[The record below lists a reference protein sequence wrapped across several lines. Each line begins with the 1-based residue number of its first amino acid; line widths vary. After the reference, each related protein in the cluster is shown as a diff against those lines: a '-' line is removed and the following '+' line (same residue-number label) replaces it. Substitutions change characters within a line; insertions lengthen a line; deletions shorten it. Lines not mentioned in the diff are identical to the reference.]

1 MRWTERQRAMLAAM
15 GVRLWERET
24 VTSAAADLPAD
35 VAVESAVET
44 VEVAGTAT
52 VADPRADVRGAV
64 PIAASPSVASVAAP
78 AAADWLF
85 VGEPLDEVQAQ
96 LLDNMLRAIG
106 VARNAPMRA
115 HRAAVLALA
124 DRPAGAAADA
134 GVGERLRVTVAA
146 VRPRC
151 IVALGR
157 SAAQAL
163 LSTDEPLGALRGR
176 SHMHA
181 GIAVVVTCPLAF
193 LLRHP
198 EEKAKAWA
206 DLCLAVIAADA
217 APGEPGDPAAFSPSS
232 GASSRPA

>member
-15 GVRLWERET
+15 GVRLWEREAMT
-24 VTSAAADLPAD
+24 AAEAGPQAD
-35 VAVESAVET
+35 VVEVAVET
-44 VEVAGTAT
+44 VAVAGAAA
-52 VADPRADVRGAV
+52 VAVAVAVSDRRADVRAAL
-64 PIAASPSVASVAAP
+64 PIASIASVV
-78 AAADWLF
+78 AADWLF

-106 VARNAPMRA
+106 VARSAPTRA
-115 HRAAVLALA
+115 DRAAVLALA

-134 GVGERLRVTVAA
+134 DLGERLRSTVE
-146 VRPRC
+146 VVQPRC

-176 SHMHA
+176 RHTHA
-181 GIAVVVTCPLAF
+181 GTVVIVTCPLAF

-198 EEKAKAWA
+198 EEKAKAWT
-206 DLCLAVIAADA
+206 DLCLAVTAADA
-217 APGEPGDPAAFSPSS
+217 APGEPGATAVLSPSS

>member
-15 GVRLWERET
+15 GVRLWEREA
-24 VTSAAADLPAD
+24 VTAAEAGPQAD
-35 VAVESAVET
+35 VVEVAVET
-44 VEVAGTAT
+44 VAVAGTAA
-52 VADPRADVRGAV
+52 VAVAVSDRRADVRTAL
-64 PIAASPSVASVAAP
+64 PIAPIALV

-85 VGEPLDEVQAQ
+85 VGEPLDEAQAR
-96 LLDNMLRAIG
+96 LLDNILRAIG
-106 VARNAPMRA
+106 VARSAPTRA
-115 HRAAVLALA
+115 DRAAVLALA

-134 GVGERLRVTVAA
+134 DLGERLRSTVE
-146 VRPRC
+146 VVQPRC

-176 SHMHA
+176 RHTHA
-181 GIAVVVTCPLAF
+181 GIAVIVTCPLAF

-198 EEKAKAWA
+198 EEKAKAWT
-206 DLCLAVIAADA
+206 DLCLAVTAADA
-217 APGEPGDPAAFSPSS
+217 APGEPGTTAALSSSS

>member
-15 GVRLWERET
+15 GVRLWEREA
-24 VTSAAADLPAD
+24 VTAAEAYPQDVV
-35 VAVESAVET
+35 VAVAVET
-44 VEVAGTAT
+44 VAVAGT
-52 VADPRADVRGAV
+52 VAVAFADRRADVRAAL
-64 PIAASPSVASVAAP
+64 PIASI

-106 VARNAPMRA
+106 VARSAPTRED
-115 HRAAVLALA
+115 RAAVLALA

-134 GVGERLRVTVAA
+134 DFGERLRSTVE
-146 VRPRC
+146 VVQPRC

-176 SHMHA
+176 RHTHA
-181 GIAVVVTCPLAF
+181 GIAVIVTCPLAF

-198 EEKAKAWA
+198 EEKAKAWT
-206 DLCLAVIAADA
+206 DLCLAVTTADA
-217 APGEPGDPAAFSPSS
+217 APGEPVATAALSPSS